1 MRLGYV
7 GTGNMGARFVE
18 RLLKAGHQVAV
29 YDTRAEALVPMS
41 ELGAEVGKGPAAIAA
56 DTEAVFVSLPTPAI
70 VESVATEVIAAL
82 PAGHVF
88 VDMSTSPPELARK
101 IAAACE
107 AKGAFGL
114 DAPVSNGGV
123 FVTVGGPREV
133 FERFR
138 AAFEAMCERVLY
150 VGPAG
155 QGQIAKLTRQYVSFT
170 GFFTLVEALLV
181 AAKAGGDVRAVADFI
196 GESTGY
202 RGPGGSLA
210 RLFSGDF
217 GDPATSRARLDIV
230 AKDLALAV
238 ALADDVAAPSGTGT
252 VAADILRRGQEL
264 GWGDFE
270 YWVAVCALE
279 QQAGV
284 ELRPG

>member
-18 RLLKAGHQVAV
+18 RLLKAGHQVVA
-29 YDTRAEALVPMS
+29 YDRSTEALAPLLAQGAEAGES
-41 ELGAEVGKGPAAIAA
+41 PAAIAA

-70 VESVATEVIAAL
+70 VEAVATEVVDAL

-107 AKGAFGL
+107 AKNAFGL

-123 FVTVGGPREV
+123 FVTVGGPQEV
-133 FERFR
+133 FEYLLP
-138 AAFEAMCERVLY
+138 AFEAMCERVLY
-150 VGPAG
+150 VGPTG
-155 QGQIAKLTRQYVSFT
+155 QGQVAKLTRQYVSFT

-210 RLFSGDF
+210 RLFDGDF
-217 GDPATSRARLDIV
+217 GDPATSRAKLDIV
-230 AKDLALAV
+230 AKDLALSV
-238 ALADDVAAPSGTGT
+238 ALADDLGAPSGTGA
-252 VAADILRRGQEL
+252 VAADVLRRGQEL
-264 GWGDFE
+264 GWGELE
-270 YWVAVCALE
+270 YWVAVRALE

-284 ELRPG
+284 ELRPD